1 MQATIIQFPTARGQM
16 RKLREQMR
24 NEDETASQSAQAAIS
39 RDELSARHQRAFA
52 RIAVSLMDEL
62 KPLLWQWVG
71 AVLTMTFKVEPDLFA
86 ELANDPEKTK
96 QIFSAIH
103 AVSGEYF
110 WTIMGI
116 RELSFDESIHVL
128 VVKADIAECAS
139 SATDDD
145 HWKEED
151 YWEYLRHGENDQN
164 FEWEYIF
171 KMR

>member
-1 MQATIIQFPTARGQM
+1 M

-24 NEDETASQSAQAAIS
+24 EEDKAEPQNAQATTP
-39 RDELSARHQRAFA
+39 RGELTARHQRVFA
-52 RIAVSLMDEL
+52 RIAVSLMNEL
-62 KPLLWQWVG
+62 KPLLWQWLG
-71 AVLTMTFKVEPDLFA
+71 PVLTLTFKVETELFA

-96 QIFSAIH
+96 QILSAIH

-116 RELSFDESIHVL
+116 RELSFDESIHVI

-139 SATDDD
+139 SAEDDD

-151 YWEYLRHGENDQN
+151 YHEYLIKGENDQN